1 MALNIT
7 QIKKGR
13 VNTLL
18 ILFSGFLIL
27 SAAVLVYYF
36 VLRGVYGRFDFE
48 SLLPTQKSVTQ
59 TIFGETDQVAI
70 LYSKYTEN
78 MLPAGSTWLVDN
90 ISTWK
95 KFLSNLKLRYDIISD
110 QDIEQGRH
118 FKYRLLVLP
127 GSKSLSDNEVLQIKK
142 YLEAGGSVFATSGV
156 ASYSEDG
163 KWRGWQFFNQVFGM
177 QFTYEIQNDK
187 SLRIHTLRGGTPLSA
202 TIPTGYPL
210 KVATWDIP
218 MAAEVMDP
226 RTKQVSFWYNF
237 RLEDGLVREGIKRST
252 GIAYGSYGEGRFVW
266 MGFEVNSVIGL
277 QEDYILFD
285 RFFNNCINWLTYS
298 PIAYIKDWPD
308 GYDAAAVLMP
318 VLRNEID
325 NINNLLPIL
334 RSENVRATFFVDPE
348 KADTK
353 RKLIASLPDFGEVS
367 ALVDIGYLASIN
379 DTNNTLNSLEE
390 QTSKLKSAM
399 GLLRD
404 ITNTSVSGIL
414 PYFGLFNNNT
424 VLAAINSGYKFL
436 LTDSLTDRSVPRTLI
451 RGENRIMAMT
461 KTARDD
467 YEIIRDYGLT
477 LPDFQFYSY
486 QEDLDRILFEGGMYI
501 FKFHTEF
508 QCRSD
513 YVQVVNDVIRDLKK
527 KKFWITTASEIQ
539 RWYEKRDYVELRV
552 ERRGNNRVALRI
564 SNPGKDTIDDLVID
578 VDLNDNVKNVALD
591 SEIIGTKPAEIM
603 YIPGNRILYLVI
615 DNLKPGESRT
625 YFIDYDRVNVQ

>member
-1 MALNIT
+1 MALSNASVT
-7 QIKKGR
+7 KGR

-18 ILFSGFLIL
+18 IFFSGLVIL
-27 SAAVLVYYF
+27 CAAILVYYF
-36 VLRGVYGRFDFE
+36 VLRGVYGRFDIT
-48 SLLPTQKSVTQ
+48 SLLPAGETVRKTL
-59 TIFGETDQVAI
+59 IGETDQVAI

-90 ISTWK
+90 ISTWR
-95 KFLSNLKLRYDIISD
+95 KFLSNLKLKYNVLSD
-110 QDIEQGRH
+110 QDIEQGKH
-118 FKYRLLVLP
+118 FNYKLLVLP
-127 GSKSLSDNEVLQIKK
+127 GSKSLSDMEIVQIKK

-177 QFTYEIQNDK
+177 QFTYEIQNDR
-187 SLRIHTLRGGTPLSA
+187 SLRIHTLRGGIPLTA

-218 MAAEVMDP
+218 MAAEVLDP
-226 RTKQVSFWYNF
+226 RSKQVSFWYNY

-252 GIAYGSYGEGRFVW
+252 GIAYGSYGQGRFVW

-308 GYDAAAVLMP
+308 GYEAAAVIMP
-318 VLRNEID
+318 VLRNDAEKIS
-325 NINNLLPIL
+325 NLLPIL
-334 RSENVRATFFVDPE
+334 RSENTKATFFIDAETAIE
-348 KADTK
+348 K
-353 RKLIASLPDFGEVS
+353 RNLISTLVGYGEIA
-367 ALVDIGYLASIN
+367 ALVDIGYLASVT
-379 DTNNTLNSLEE
+379 DTINTLDSPQD
-390 QTSKLKSAM
+390 QTSKLKFTKQT
-399 GLLRD
+399 LEE
-404 ITNTSVSGIL
+404 ITNTTVSGIL

-424 VLAAINSGYKFL
+424 ISAAINSGYNYI

-451 RGENRIMAMT
+451 RGDKRILAMT

-508 QCRSD
+508 QCRPD
-513 YVQVVNDVIRDLKK
+513 YVNVVNDIIRDLKK
-527 KKFWITTASEIQ
+527 KRFWITTASEIQ
-539 RWYEKRDYVELRV
+539 KWYEKRDYVELRV
-552 ERRGNNRVALRI
+552 ERRGNNRVAVRV
-564 SNPGKDTIDDLVID
+564 SNPGKEILNDLVID
-578 VDLNDNVKNVALD
+578 VDLNDDVKNITID
-591 SEIIGTKPAEIM
+591 TEIIGTKPAEII
-603 YIPGNRILYLVI
+603 YTPGSRFLYLVI
-615 DNLKPGESRT
+615 NDLRPGESRT
-625 YFIDYDRVNVQ
+625 YFIDYDRVNI

>member
-1 MALNIT
+1 MALSNASV
-7 QIKKGR
+7 KKGR

-18 ILFSGFLIL
+18 IFFSGLVIL
-27 SAAVLVYYF
+27 CAAILVYYF
-36 VLRGVYGRFDFE
+36 VLRGVYGRFDIT
-48 SLLPTQKSVTQ
+48 SLLPTGESVRKTL
-59 TIFGETDQVAI
+59 IGETNQVAI

-90 ISTWK
+90 ISTWR
-95 KFLSNLKLRYDIISD
+95 KFLSNLNLKYNILSD
-110 QDIEQGRH
+110 QDIEQGKH
-118 FKYRLLVLP
+118 FNYKLLVLP
-127 GSKSLSDNEVLQIKK
+127 GSKSLSDIEIVQIKK

-177 QFTYEIQNDK
+177 QFTYDIQNDR
-187 SLRIHTLRGGTPLSA
+187 SLRIHTLRGGIPLTA

-218 MAAEVMDP
+218 MAAEVLDP
-226 RTKQVSFWYNF
+226 RTKQVSFWYNY

-252 GIAYGSYGEGRFVW
+252 GIAYGSYGQGRFVW

-308 GYDAAAVLMP
+308 GYEAAAVIMP
-318 VLRNEID
+318 VLRNDADKIS
-325 NINNLLPIL
+325 NLLPIL
-334 RSENVRATFFVDPE
+334 RSENIKATFFVDAETAIE
-348 KADTK
+348 K
-353 RKLIASLPDFGEVS
+353 RNLISSLAGYGEVA
-367 ALVDIGYLASIN
+367 ALVDIGYLASVTDTIN
-379 DTNNTLNSLEE
+379 NLDSP
-390 QTSKLKSAM
+390 QDQISKLKFTRQT
-399 GLLRD
+399 LEE
-404 ITNTSVSGIL
+404 ITTTTVSGIL

-424 VLAAINSGYKFL
+424 ISAAINSGYNYI

-451 RGENRIMAMT
+451 RGDKRILAMT

-477 LPDFQFYSY
+477 LPDFQFYTY

-508 QCRSD
+508 QCRPD
-513 YVQVVNDVIRDLKK
+513 YVNVVNDVIRDLKK
-527 KKFWITTASEIQ
+527 KRFWITSASEIQ
-539 RWYEKRDYVELRV
+539 KWYEKRDYVELRV
-552 ERRGNNRVALRI
+552 ERRGNNRVAVRV
-564 SNPGKDTIDDLVID
+564 SNPGKEILNDLVID
-578 VDLNDNVKNVALD
+578 VDLNDDVKNITID
-591 SEIIGTKPAEIM
+591 TEIIGTKPAEII
-603 YIPGNRILYLVI
+603 YTPGSRFLYLVI
-615 DNLKPGESRT
+615 DDLRPGESRT
-625 YFIDYDRVNVQ
+625 YFIDYDRVNV

>member
-1 MALNIT
+1 MALSNASVT
-7 QIKKGR
+7 KGR

-18 ILFSGFLIL
+18 IFFSGLVIL
-27 SAAVLVYYF
+27 CAAILVYYF
-36 VLRGVYGRFDFE
+36 VLRGVYGRFDIT
-48 SLLPTQKSVTQ
+48 SLLPAGETVRKTL
-59 TIFGETDQVAI
+59 IGETDQVAI

-90 ISTWK
+90 ISTWR
-95 KFLSNLKLRYDIISD
+95 KFLSNLKLKYNVLSD
-110 QDIEQGRH
+110 QDIEQGKH
-118 FKYRLLVLP
+118 FNYKLLVLP
-127 GSKSLSDNEVLQIKK
+127 GSKSLSDMEIVQIKK

-177 QFTYEIQNDK
+177 QFTYEIQNDR
-187 SLRIHTLRGGTPLSA
+187 SLRIHTLRGGIPLTA

-218 MAAEVMDP
+218 MAAEVLDP
-226 RTKQVSFWYNF
+226 RSKQVSFWYNY

-252 GIAYGSYGEGRFVW
+252 GIAYGSYGQGRFVW

-308 GYDAAAVLMP
+308 GYEAAAVIMP
-318 VLRNEID
+318 VLRNDAEKIS
-325 NINNLLPIL
+325 NLLPIL
-334 RSENVRATFFVDPE
+334 RSENTKATFFIDAETAIE
-348 KADTK
+348 K
-353 RKLIASLPDFGEVS
+353 RNLISTLVGYGEVA
-367 ALVDIGYLASIN
+367 ALVDIGYLASVT
-379 DTNNTLNSLEE
+379 DTINTLDSPQD
-390 QTSKLKSAM
+390 QTSKLKFTKQT
-399 GLLRD
+399 LEE
-404 ITNTSVSGIL
+404 ITNTTVSGIL

-424 VLAAINSGYKFL
+424 ISAAINSGYNYI

-451 RGENRIMAMT
+451 RGDKRILAMT

-508 QCRSD
+508 QCRPD
-513 YVQVVNDVIRDLKK
+513 YVNVVNDIIRDLKK
-527 KKFWITTASEIQ
+527 KRFWITTASEIQ
-539 RWYEKRDYVELRV
+539 KWYEKRDYVELRV
-552 ERRGNNRVALRI
+552 ERRGNNRVAVRV
-564 SNPGKDTIDDLVID
+564 SNPGKEILNDLVID
-578 VDLNDNVKNVALD
+578 VDLNDDVKNITID
-591 SEIIGTKPAEIM
+591 TEIIGTKPAEII
-603 YIPGNRILYLVI
+603 YTPGSRFLYLVI
-615 DNLKPGESRT
+615 DDLRPGESRT
-625 YFIDYDRVNVQ
+625 YFIDYDRVNI

>member
-1 MALNIT
+1 MALSNASVT
-7 QIKKGR
+7 KGR

-18 ILFSGFLIL
+18 IFFSGLVIL
-27 SAAVLVYYF
+27 CAAILVYYF
-36 VLRGVYGRFDFE
+36 VLRGVYGRFDIT
-48 SLLPTQKSVTQ
+48 SLLPAGETVRKTL
-59 TIFGETDQVAI
+59 IGETDQVAI

-90 ISTWK
+90 ISTWR
-95 KFLSNLKLRYDIISD
+95 KFLSNLKLKYNVLSD
-110 QDIEQGRH
+110 QDIEQGKH
-118 FKYRLLVLP
+118 FNYKLLVLP
-127 GSKSLSDNEVLQIKK
+127 GSKSLSDMEIVQIKK

-177 QFTYEIQNDK
+177 QFTYEIQNDR
-187 SLRIHTLRGGTPLSA
+187 SLRIHTLRGGIPLTA

-218 MAAEVMDP
+218 MAAEVLDP
-226 RTKQVSFWYNF
+226 RSKQVSFWYNY

-252 GIAYGSYGEGRFVW
+252 GIAYGSYGQGRFVW

-308 GYDAAAVLMP
+308 GYEAAAVIMP
-318 VLRNEID
+318 VLRNDAEKIS
-325 NINNLLPIL
+325 NLLPIL
-334 RSENVRATFFVDPE
+334 RSENTKATFFIDAETAIE
-348 KADTK
+348 K
-353 RKLIASLPDFGEVS
+353 RNLISTLVGYGEIA
-367 ALVDIGYLASIN
+367 ALVDIGYLASVT
-379 DTNNTLNSLEE
+379 DTINTLDSPQD
-390 QTSKLKSAM
+390 QTSKLKFTKQT
-399 GLLRD
+399 LEE
-404 ITNTSVSGIL
+404 ITNTTVSGIL

-424 VLAAINSGYKFL
+424 ISAAINSGYNYI

-451 RGENRIMAMT
+451 RGDKRILAMT

-508 QCRSD
+508 QCRPD
-513 YVQVVNDVIRDLKK
+513 YVNVVNDIIRDLKK
-527 KKFWITTASEIQ
+527 KRFWITTASEIQ
-539 RWYEKRDYVELRV
+539 KWYEKRDYVELRV
-552 ERRGNNRVALRI
+552 ERRGNNRVAVRV
-564 SNPGKDTIDDLVID
+564 SNPGKEILNDLVID
-578 VDLNDNVKNVALD
+578 VDLNDDVKNITID
-591 SEIIGTKPAEIM
+591 TEIIGTKPAEII
-603 YIPGNRILYLVI
+603 YTPGSRFLYLVI
-615 DNLKPGESRT
+615 DDLRPGESRT
-625 YFIDYDRVNVQ
+625 YFIDYDRVNI